1 MKQKII
7 EYLMY
12 IIFAIILIG
21 TLTFGFMCYR
31 FISVIEND
39 GVKEMIEH
47 TMNGERK

>member
-1 MKQKII
+1 MRQKII

-21 TLTFGFMCYR
+21 TLTFGIICYK
-31 FISVIEND
+31 FISVIENG

-47 TMNGERK
+47 TINGERK